1 MQAQRI
7 AENALSVFEKLE
19 QLRPTKS
26 STFGFIVGR
35 LMSKSACVEAELALT
50 SQDRDEKLLAACQVH
65 KRCIRLHLMKSFISL
80 HCTGERP
87 KKVVVDNG
95 NLLT

>member
-35 LMSKSACVEAELALT
+35 LLAKSACIEAKLALT
-50 SQDRDEKLLAACQVH
+50 SQVRDEKLLAACQVH
-65 KRCIRLHLMKSFISL
+65 KRCIRIHLMKIFISL
-80 HCTGERP
+80 HWGGPE
-87 KKVVVDNG
+87 KVVVDNG